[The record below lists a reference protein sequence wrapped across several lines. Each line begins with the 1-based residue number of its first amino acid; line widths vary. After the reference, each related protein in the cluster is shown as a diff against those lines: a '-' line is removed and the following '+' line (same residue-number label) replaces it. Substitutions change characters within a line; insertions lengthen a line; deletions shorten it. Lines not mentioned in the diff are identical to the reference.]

1 MLQYPRS
8 ETYRPTIR
16 KGEFAWF
23 ILSREEAEKAKEI
36 LKNIGEA
43 VYEVG
48 TISEGNRDVIVTG
61 GLFHE

>member
-1 MLQYPRS
+1 MNRTFNCALGMLL
-8 ETYRPTIR
+8 
-16 KGEFAWF
+16 
-23 ILSREEAEKAKEI
+23 ILSRGEAEKAKKI

-43 VYEVG
+43 VYKVG

>member
-1 MLQYPRS
+1 MLLILR
-8 ETYRPTIR
+8 R
-16 KGEFAWF
+16 GEV
-23 ILSREEAEKAKEI
+23 KTAKKI
-36 LKNIGEA
+36 LKKIGEA

>member
-1 MLQYPRS
+1 MKK
-8 ETYRPTIR
+8 R
-16 KGEFAWF
+16 K
-23 ILSREEAEKAKEI
+23 AEKAKKI